1 MPATTGGSRALLR
14 SLRKVMAGAGDGQQR
29 LDTVVRLVASNMV
42 AEVCSIYLK
51 RDEDTLELCATE
63 GLRADSVHAARLR
76 IGQGLVGRIAER
88 AEPFATDDAQNAPGF
103 RYLPETGE
111 EKYKSFVGVP
121 VQRLGEVMG
130 VLVVQNEA
138 ARTYEEDDIEA
149 LEFTAMFIAEM
160 TESGAFLGSA
170 GLAAGSIRRRGP
182 LQITGRP
189 ASEGT
194 AEGFVHLHEPRLV
207 AINPVA
213 EDPVTEKARLD
224 DAMSSMRG
232 DVDRM
237 LDQSSSARGSEQRE
251 IFEAYRMV
259 AYDKGWMRRLYQAID
274 GGLSAE
280 VAVEKVQSDA
290 RAQMERVADPYLRE
304 RLHDLDDL
312 ANRLLRHLV
321 SPGNGSNADVPK
333 DAILVARNL
342 GPGELMDHAS
352 QISGVVLEEGSLS
365 SHAAIVARALTIPM
379 VIQADRITRDANPG
393 DQIVVDG
400 EDGQV
405 HLRPDGA
412 VLEHFRGRIA
422 QAAEARQA
430 YRELVGRPAT
440 TRDGATVALKMNA
453 GVLADLPSLDR
464 SGAEGV
470 GLYRTEL
477 QFMVRQR
484 MPLRESQTK
493 LYARV
498 MDAANGAEVIFR
510 TLDIGSDK
518 VLPYMRREREVNPAL
533 GWRAIRV
540 GLDRPRLFRMQIQS
554 LVKAAAGR
562 PLALMF
568 PMVTEAEEF
577 FAARAMVGAEIA
589 RLKAL
594 GYTSPS
600 DVKIGLMFE
609 VPALLFAPDRLFESA
624 DFISVGGNDLAQ
636 FYFAAD
642 RENDRVNP
650 RYDTLNHSF
659 LDLLGQIVQRC
670 DDIGTRLSFC
680 GEAAARPV
688 DALALSAIGFR
699 ELSMRAAAIGPV
711 KQALISADLNDVRAV
726 ITESRNNQDTCA
738 RERLALMVKN
748 LIPTP

>member
-51 RDEDTLELCATE
+51 RDEHTLELCATQ
-63 GLRADSVHAARLR
+63 GLRADSVHSARLR

-88 AEPFATDDAQNAPGF
+88 AEPFATDNAESAPGF

-111 EKYKSFVGVP
+111 ERYKSFVGVP

-138 ARTYEEDDIEA
+138 ARAYEEDDIEA

-160 TESGAFLGSA
+160 AESGAFLGPA
-170 GLAAGSIRRRGP
+170 GLAAGSIRRKGP
-182 LQITGRP
+182 LRITGRS

-194 AEGFVHLHEPRLV
+194 AEGFIHLHEPRLV
-207 AINPVA
+207 AINPVS

-259 AYDKGWMRRLYQAID
+259 AYDKGWMRRLYQAIE

-321 SPGNGSNADVPK
+321 SPGNGANADVPK
-333 DAILVARNL
+333 GAILVARNL

-352 QISGVVLEEGSLS
+352 QISGVVLEEGSMS

-400 EDGQV
+400 EDGRV

-430 YRELVGRPAT
+430 YRELVGQPAT
-440 TRDGATVALKMNA
+440 TRDGITVSLKMNA
-453 GVLADLPSLDR
+453 GVLADLPSLEQ
-464 SGAEGV
+464 SGADGV

-498 MDAANGAEVIFR
+498 MDAADGAEVIFR

-540 GLDRPRLFRMQIQS
+540 GLDRPRLFRMQIQA

-562 PLALMF
+562 PLSLMF
-568 PMVTEAEEF
+568 PMVTEAEEY
-577 FAARAMVGAEIA
+577 FAARAMVEAEIA
-589 RLKAL
+589 RLRAL

-600 DVKIGLMFE
+600 DIKIGLMFE
-609 VPALLFAPDRLFESA
+609 VPALLYAPDRLYETA

-650 RYDTLNHSF
+650 RYDALNHSF
-659 LDLLGQIVQRC
+659 LDFMAQIVDRC
-670 DDIGTRLSFC
+670 GQIGTRLSFC
-680 GEAAARPV
+680 GEAAARPA
-688 DALALSAIGFR
+688 DALALSALGFR
-699 ELSMRAAAIGPV
+699 ELSMRAAAIGPI
-711 KQALISADLNDVRAV
+711 KQVLIAADLDQVRHEISA
-726 ITESRNNQDTCA
+726 SKNNQETSV
-738 RERLALMVKN
+738 RERLTKLVADLV
-748 LIPTP
+748 PSV